1 MMRTSVRHRLPLF
14 AVIAC
19 AALGPALSASAALD
33 ALSSKD
39 AAGGLRAAL
48 SKGIDVAVAQLG
60 ARDGFLKD
68 PKVAIPLPSA
78 LEKADEVLGRVGMG
92 GKADE
97 LKETMNHAAEQ
108 AVAQAKPVFKQAL
121 THMTLADAKAILT
134 GGDDAGTQ
142 YFRRTTSAQLTEK
155 FKPIVAAENAKLGL
169 TAKYNEY
176 AGKAAQFGLLSAQD
190 ANLNDY
196 VTAKALDGLFSRIA
210 DEEHAIRK
218 DPLGQTSALIKKVF
232 GAL

>member
-142 YFRRTTSAQLTEK
+142 YFRRATSAQLTEK